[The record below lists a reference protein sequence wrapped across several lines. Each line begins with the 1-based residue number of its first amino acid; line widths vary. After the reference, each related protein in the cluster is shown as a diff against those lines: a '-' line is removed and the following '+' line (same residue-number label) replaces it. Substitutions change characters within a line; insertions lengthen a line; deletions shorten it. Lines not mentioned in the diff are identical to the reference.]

1 VLKGGA
7 GDDRLNGG
15 RGVDVVRGG
24 AGNDVIN
31 VADVG
36 SGDRAIGGA
45 GTDRC
50 IVDALDVVRGCDTV
64 TFLP

>member
-1 VLKGGA
+1 V
-7 GDDRLNGG
+7 NGG

-36 SGDRAIGGA
+36 SADRAIGGA

-50 IVDALDVVRGCDTV
+50 FVDALDVVRGCD
-64 TFLP
+64 P